1 MTVKYTV
8 KEVLQFIEGNDVRF
22 IRLVFFDISGRRKN
36 LLIPASE
43 LKPAFEKGVPVSA
56 DAAGSGS
63 GEILLFP
70 EPDTL
75 RMQDRLIRQGTA
87 ASLLC
92 TLRCCDGAPF
102 EGDVRRLLKNACERF
117 RSSGLGAYI
126 SLSGDF
132 TLLRR
137 DNDGSPTGVYNDS
150 AGYYDSYPDDRG
162 ENVIRQICLSLD
174 ETDIVPLSCRHG
186 RGFGQHTVEMR
197 FSEPFKA
204 ADEFQIFRS
213 TAAECAAE
221 SGLYASFAPE
231 DNNGLKISIA
241 LREAGEN
248 LFTDRGQ
255 GFSPKGKSFIA
266 GILTHAAEISPFLTP
281 CPASFGRLASGKSPA
296 AVRLRDGAIMRMA
309 MPGSARARLELLFA
323 DASADLYPAL
333 ALLLAAGAE
342 GLEKGLGIAE
352 AEENA
357 RGLETELSSAVR
369 VASDSTFVRRNI
381 PPLILDGFIS
391 ERS

>member
-1 MTVKYTV
+1 
-8 KEVLQFIEGNDVRF
+8 
-22 IRLVFFDISGRRKN
+22 
-36 LLIPASE
+36 
-43 LKPAFEKGVPVSA
+43 
-56 DAAGSGS
+56 
-63 GEILLFP
+63 
-70 EPDTL
+70 
-75 RMQDRLIRQGTA
+75 MQDRLIRQGTA

-174 ETDIVPLSCRHG
+174 EADIVPLSCRHG

-241 LREAGEN
+241 L
-248 LFTDRGQ
+248 L
-255 GFSPKGKSFIA
+255 
-266 GILTHAAEISPFLTP
+266 LTP